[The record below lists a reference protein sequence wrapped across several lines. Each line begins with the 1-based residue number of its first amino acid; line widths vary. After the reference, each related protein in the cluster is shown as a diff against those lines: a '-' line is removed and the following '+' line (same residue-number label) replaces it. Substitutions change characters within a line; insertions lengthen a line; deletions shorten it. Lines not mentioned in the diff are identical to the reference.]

1 MDREKLDIL
10 LLDFW
15 QGESLSDEE
24 KQEIRLWLDEDEA
37 NRRYYKRLVRDYLRQ
52 RWTMRTGLIRR
63 KEERRYR
70 RVAKRKILFRRVAT
84 VAAAVCFLLVSGV
97 CYNYWMRE
105 RKTVKLLTEG
115 KIEPGVPC
123 AQLML
128 SSGKIVALGKEKKA
142 IRERQEVAIFVNE
155 EGSIAYQDSLTG
167 AKGQEPEYNKLVVNR
182 GGEFNIVLSDSSV
195 IWVNSATE
203 LEYPIRFVG
212 NERVVK
218 LRGEAYFKVKADSLH
233 PFIVDVDGLEIR
245 ALGTE
250 FNVNTRKKDK
260 VESVL
265 VKGEVDVRKGNCGAG
280 LHPNQLAIY
289 DLQTNRIVV
298 ADVDVRKYIAWKDG
312 DFVFSD
318 DRLEDVMDKISLWY
332 DCHVF
337 YVDPSLKDV
346 RLSGDM
352 KRYGKIEEL
361 LHFLKLSTGANFE
374 VKGKTIF
381 ISSM

>member
-1 MDREKLDIL
+1 MDKEKLDIL

-15 QGESLSDEE
+15 QGEPLSDEE
-24 KQEIRLWLDEDEA
+24 KQEIQLWLDENEA
-37 NRRYYKRLVRDYLRQ
+37 NRCYYKRLIRDYLRQ
-52 RWTMRTGLIRR
+52 RWVMKSELICR

-70 RVAKRKILFRRVAT
+70 RVAKQRIRFRRIAT
-84 VAAAVCFLLVSGV
+84 IAAAVCFLLVSGV
-97 CYNYWMRE
+97 YYNYWMRE
-105 RKTVKLLTEG
+105 QKTVKLLAEG

-123 AQLML
+123 AQLTL
-128 SSGKIVALGKEKKA
+128 SSGRIVTLGKEKKA

-155 EGSIAYQDSLTG
+155 EGSIAYQDSLIGT
-167 AKGQEPEYNKLVVNR
+167 KEQEPEYNKLVVNR
-182 GGEFNIVLSDSSV
+182 GGEFNIVLSDSSI
-195 IWVNSATE
+195 IWVNSETE
-203 LEYPIRFVG
+203 LEYPIRFAG

-218 LRGEAYFKVKADSLH
+218 LRGEAYFRVKADSLH
-233 PFIVDVDGLEIR
+233 PFVVDVDGLEIR

-250 FNVNTRKKDK
+250 FNVNTRRKDK

-265 VKGEVDVRKGNCGAG
+265 VKGEVDVRKGNYGTD

>member
-70 RVAKRKILFRRVAT
+70 RVAKRRILFRRVAT

-265 VKGEVDVRKGNCGAG
+265 VKGEVDVRKGNCGAE

-289 DLQTNRIVV
+289 DLQVNRIVV

>member
-24 KQEIRLWLDEDEA
+24 KQEIRLWLDEDEV

-265 VKGEVDVRKGNCGAG
+265 VKGEVDVRKGNCGAE

-289 DLQTNRIVV
+289 DLQVNRIVV

-337 YVDPSLKDV
+337 YIDPSLKDV

>member
-15 QGESLSDEE
+15 QGELLSDEE

-70 RVAKRKILFRRVAT
+70 RVAKRRILFRRVAT

-155 EGSIAYQDSLTG
+155 KGCIAYQDSLTG

-289 DLQTNRIVV
+289 DLQVNRIVV